1 MESAIEKPAIEI
13 LQPAWTSLVSSNID
27 ALMSLRA
34 GGISS
39 GPYGDVTGVGGF
51 NVGLY
56 VGDVPMCVNM
66 NRNLAAQLVPSD
78 PKWLKQTH
86 GAVVVDAETC
96 EAEAQADASVSMTPN
111 VVCVVQTADCLPLL
125 LTDTEGKIVA
135 AVHVSWRSLAAGIV
149 QNTIAHMQ
157 KRLGNDA
164 ACFVAWLGPRIGEKD
179 YEVGQDVFDALSGL
193 FDGAQEAFA
202 AQGEGKYLCDLGA
215 LTIGVLTGLGVQE
228 DKIINNHRSTVA
240 DPELFY
246 SYRRDTTTGRHA
258 TMIWIKD
265 EQ

>member
-1 MESAIEKPAIEI
+1 MDSSIEKPAIEI
-13 LQPAWTSLVSSNID
+13 LQPAWTNLVSDKID

-39 GPYGDVTGVGGF
+39 GPYGDVSGVGGF

-86 GAVVVDAETC
+86 GAVVVDAETS
-96 EAEAQADASVSMTPN
+96 EAEVEADASVSMTPN

-125 LTDTEGKIVA
+125 LTDTQGKIVA
-135 AVHVSWRSLAAGIV
+135 AAHVSWRSLQAGIV
-149 QNTIAHMQ
+149 ENTVKHMQ
-157 KRLGNDA
+157 KRLGDEA
-164 ACFVAWLGPRIGEKD
+164 AQFVAWLGPRIGEKD
-179 YEVGQDVFDALSGL
+179 FEVGQDVYDALSGL
-193 FDGAQEAFA
+193 FDGASACFSST
-202 AQGEGKYLCDLGA
+202 GENKYLCDLGA
-215 LTIGVLTGLGVQE
+215 LTIGVLTGLGVQA

-246 SYRRDTTTGRHA
+246 SYRRDKTTGRHA